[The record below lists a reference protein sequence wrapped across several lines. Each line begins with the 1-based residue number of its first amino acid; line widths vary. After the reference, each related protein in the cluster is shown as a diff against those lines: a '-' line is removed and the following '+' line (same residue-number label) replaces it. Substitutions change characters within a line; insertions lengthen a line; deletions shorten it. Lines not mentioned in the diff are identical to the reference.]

1 MACEARST
9 VCLAMAFE
17 MAYDTA
23 SPSQIT
29 ITEASVSTS
38 REQGRG
44 AGAAKAAASPF
55 PSPSSAGVPRSL
67 LARRVSGLLKTAV
80 SNAFVW
86 YQTDDIVI
94 FKAPKVLQE
103 RGYSAGEV
111 FIKRIIAT
119 AGDVV
124 EVKAGKTYVNGVQ
137 RSDEFTFEPPAY
149 DMKPQY
155 VPPGYVFVMGDN
167 RNNSY
172 DSHIWGPLPVENVLG
187 RSIYRYWP
195 PNRLGST
202 VLEESA
208 VFSAGDS
215 APQLKSP

>member
-1 MACEARST
+1 MFPTFDIGDRIIAEK
-9 VCLAMAFE
+9 
-17 MAYDTA
+17 
-23 SPSQIT
+23 
-29 ITEASVSTS
+29 VSYYF
-38 REQGRG
+38 RE
-44 AGAAKAAASPF
+44 PE
-55 PSPSSAGVPRSL
+55 V
-67 LARRVSGLLKTAV
+67 
-80 SNAFVW
+80 
-86 YQTDDIVI
+86 DDIVI

-149 DMKPQY
+149 HMKPQY

-172 DSHIWGPLPVENVLG
+172 DSHIW
-187 RSIYRYWP
+187 
-195 PNRLGST
+195 
-202 VLEESA
+202 
-208 VFSAGDS
+208 
-215 APQLKSP
+215 